1 VHELA
6 LAQGIVD
13 ICRRQATAHSFHA
26 VRRVRV
32 EIGALSHV
40 EPEALAQGF
49 LAARSGTIAAAA
61 ELEILRIPGQAYC
74 MKCSET
80 VTLSCLSNG
89 CPDCGSHQL
98 LVTGGEEMR
107 VKDMEVD

>member
-1 VHELA
+1 MHELA

-13 ICRRQATAHSFHA
+13 ICQRQAMTHSFES

-49 LAARSGTIAAAA
+49 LAARSGTIAARA
-61 ELEILRIPGQAYC
+61 ELEILRIAGEAYC
-74 MKCSET
+74 VKCGET
-80 VTLSCLSNG
+80 VTLTSLSDG